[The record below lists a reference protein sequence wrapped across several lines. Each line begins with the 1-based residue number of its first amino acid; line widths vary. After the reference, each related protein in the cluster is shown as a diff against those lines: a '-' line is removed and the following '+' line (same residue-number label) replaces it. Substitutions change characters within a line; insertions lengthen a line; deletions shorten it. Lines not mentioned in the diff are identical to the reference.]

1 MKIKKILVL
10 LISFIFF
17 VNTSAQ
23 DTILVKDKT
32 KDKLW
37 YVPDYVKTQ
46 FAGNL
51 GVLSVGVGYQFF
63 NSLLYTELIY
73 GYVPVAISKSNEI
86 HLMSLKNTFPLFRKK
101 IGNYTV
107 SPIAG
112 FTGSLET
119 GNNSFLIL
127 PDKYPKGYYVPSAI
141 HFTLFIGTLVHK
153 DFVNSK
159 RIKGIDFYYELGTV
173 ETYLWSAITSKEVA
187 LKDVFS
193 SAIGINIYF

>member
-1 MKIKKILVL
+1 
-10 LISFIFF
+10 
-17 VNTSAQ
+17 
-23 DTILVKDKT
+23 LVKDKT

-86 HLMSLKNTFPLFRKK
+86 HLISLKNTFPLFRKK

>member
-86 HLMSLKNTFPLFRKK
+86 HLISLKNTFPLFRKK